1 MYGPR
6 GRPQLVVEPGLLIG
20 QVVKRPS
27 GRRLVEVVRGSA
39 AAVATVLARTGAG
52 LGINAA

>member
-1 MYGPR
+1 
-6 GRPQLVVEPGLLIG
+6 VVEPGLLIG